1 MNMGLRT
8 NIRLLPLCL
17 SIAFGSWA
25 QVSSPTGQAN
35 SKPQNPAAS
44 PSTRAPKLE
53 PSQKTAAQVQPEEPP
68 VPVKTEVGTLEGGS
82 YRIDIP
88 ENWNHNL
95 VVYYHGYEAK
105 AHIYQQEHPS
115 GRILQKI
122 LNRGYAVVQSGY
134 AGGRVAN
141 PSYEQVCTGTTGH
154 AEVVQITFDPQVVS
168 FDDLLHVFF
177 TIHDP
182 TTLNRQ
188 GGDVG
193 TQYRSAI
200 FYHTPDQKAAAE
212 RVIAELQN
220 EHVWDDP
227 IVTELKPLESFYPA
241 EEYHRDYFRR
251 NPNQGYC
258 SAVIAPKVAK
268 VRKIYLDKLKQPVA

>member
-1 MNMGLRT
+1 MSTSPQREVATLAGGCFW
-8 NIRLLPLCL
+8 CL
-17 SIAFGSWA
+17 EAAFTQLKG
-25 QVSSPTGQAN
+25 VE
-35 SKPQNPAAS
+35 
-44 PSTRAPKLE
+44 R
-53 PSQKTAAQVQPEEPP
+53 
-68 VPVKTEVGTLEGGS
+68 
-82 YRIDIP
+82 
-88 ENWNHNL
+88 
-95 VVYYHGYEAK
+95 
-105 AHIYQQEHPS
+105 
-115 GRILQKI
+115 
-122 LNRGYAVVQSGY
+122 VQSGY

-182 TTLNRQ
+182 TTPNRQ
-188 GGDVG
+188 GVDVG

-212 RVIAELQN
+212 RVIAELQR

-227 IVTELKPLESFYPA
+227 IVTELKPLEAFYPA
-241 EEYHRDYFRR
+241 EEYHRDYYRR

-268 VRKIYLDKLKQPVA
+268 VRKLFLDKMKQPVA